1 VGVCLKTREQGVEGT
16 KIRAASSRRGV
27 AHRPELEP
35 ALGQVEASIE
45 ELERAVETGEAEE
58 EGA

>member
-1 VGVCLKTREQGVEGT
+1 MEGT